1 LIEVEVMFT
10 GIIQQVGVIK
20 EINHSRDNSIEI
32 KIDCKGL
39 NESSQLGESIS
50 IDGICLTVDEISQ
63 DSLTFVAISE
73 TVDKTKISTKQ
84 VGEQVNVERAA
95 SMQDLV
101 GGHPTTGHIDST
113 GTVIDKRLSDNWEVL
128 RVEVPSTFSN
138 LMVKKGSISIDGV
151 SLTISDLSFGQE
163 TWFEVSLIPA
173 TLTHT
178 TLKQLQVGD
187 LVNIEFDQVGKYIAK
202 NMQMQNEQ

>member
-1 LIEVEVMFT
+1 MIEVEVMFT

-20 EINHSRDNSIEI
+20 EINHSQDNSIKI

-50 IDGICLTVDEISQ
+50 IDGICLTVDEISKE
-63 DSLTFVAISE
+63 SLTFVAISE

-84 VGEQVNVERAA
+84 VGAQVNVERSA

-101 GGHPTTGHIDST
+101 GGHPTTGHIDTT
-113 GTVIDKRLSDNWEVL
+113 GTVIDQRLSDNWEVL

-151 SLTISDLSFGQE
+151 SLTISDLSSGQE

-202 NMQMQNEQ
+202 NMQMQSE

>member
-1 LIEVEVMFT
+1 MFT

-20 EINHSRDNSIEI
+20 EINHSQDNSIKI
-32 KIDCKGL
+32 TIDCKGL

-50 IDGICLTVDEISQ
+50 IDGICLTVHEISQ
-63 DSLTFVAISE
+63 DCLTFVAISE

-84 VGEQVNVERAA
+84 VGAQVNVERAA

-113 GTVIDKRLSDNWEVL
+113 GTVIDQRLSDNWEVL

-151 SLTISDLSFGQE
+151 SLTISDLSSGQE

-202 NMQMQNEQ
+202 NMQMQSE

>member
-1 LIEVEVMFT
+1 MIEVEVMFT

-20 EINHSRDNSIEI
+20 EINHSQDNSIEI

-50 IDGICLTVDEISQ
+50 IDGICLTVDKISK

-84 VGEQVNVERAA
+84 VGSLVNVERAA

-151 SLTISDLSFGQE
+151 SLTISDLSSGQE

-202 NMQMQNEQ
+202 NMQMQNE